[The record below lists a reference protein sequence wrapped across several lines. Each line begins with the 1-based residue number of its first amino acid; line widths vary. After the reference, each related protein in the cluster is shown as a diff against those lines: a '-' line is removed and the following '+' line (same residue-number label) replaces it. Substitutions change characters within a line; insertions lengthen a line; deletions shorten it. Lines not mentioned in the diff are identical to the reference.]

1 MIQDEGY
8 AVQSFQSGQTNSDIT
23 PVELVSP
30 LNQYQ
35 QMSEQICASDFILSQ
50 NAYGGDT
57 IMTPVR
63 SGDTGDHKEAF
74 QFIGSTNSGTIN
86 TSGIEA
92 EAVDQALMQPR
103 LLSLNDYQDNA

>member
-1 MIQDEGY
+1 
-8 AVQSFQSGQTNSDIT
+8 
-23 PVELVSP
+23 
-30 LNQYQ
+30 
-35 QMSEQICASDFILSQ
+35 
-50 NAYGGDT
+50 
-57 IMTPVR
+57 MTPVR
-63 SGDTGDHKEAF
+63 SGDAGDHKEAF